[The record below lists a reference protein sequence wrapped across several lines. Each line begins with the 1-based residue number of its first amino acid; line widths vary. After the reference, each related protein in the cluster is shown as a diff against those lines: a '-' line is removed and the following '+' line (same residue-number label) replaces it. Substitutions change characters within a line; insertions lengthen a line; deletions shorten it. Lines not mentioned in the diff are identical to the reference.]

1 MGKKGEGRKTQRK
14 ESKENLKI
22 LEKLTRM
29 RKVSSDKL
37 LKRHERVR
45 KIGRFNVCAQK
56 LLNAKVIWAN

>member
-1 MGKKGEGRKTQRK
+1 MK
-14 ESKENLKI
+14 S

-45 KIGRFNVCAQK
+45 KVGRFNVYAQE